1 MPRDRDLCEVP
12 RAQRQSLPK
21 PLTDYA
27 WMHPDRNEVIAAAYA
42 SGGYKLKAIG
52 DYFGV
57 HYAQSRIVRRMQD
70 AKRFYDYYGSL
81 GRDRCDVQWVRVT
94 DSSTPLALAKLATV
108 HSHLDLRRQATEA
121 VNRAR
126 EILEV
131 GTF

>member
-70 AKRFYDYYGSL
+70 AKKRSINLGQLLMTTLCRGCAPVTSGSAAWL
-81 GRDRCDVQWVRVT
+81 TTRN
-94 DSSTPLALAKLATV
+94 K
-108 HSHLDLRRQATEA
+108 
-121 VNRAR
+121 
-126 EILEV
+126 
-131 GTF
+131 